1 MRDHGV
7 QLYQEEE
14 DLAAA
19 LARFAGAG
27 LSLGQGVVFLGST
40 ARWQATMERLRGAGV
55 DTHNAV
61 LRGQLRLFSAKVV
74 LSSCM
79 GHGLPERRAF
89 NESVAGIFGLM
100 RMRYPVLRVFGGL
113 TDELWSS
120 GRRQAAASIER
131 FWNALEDTRS
141 VSVLCACPL
150 DSLDGR
156 DYEGA
161 LQTVCSQHTHLLT
174 AGDSQLFNDAV
185 SSAVREV
192 LEPQLHG
199 MLHALST
206 QDRPA
211 TQMPQGQAMMF
222 WLRRHMPRTAERVLA
237 RVRARL

>member
-1 MRDHGV
+1 MNHGV
-7 QLYQEEE
+7 
-14 DLAAA
+14 
-19 LARFAGAG
+19 
-27 LSLGQGVVFLGST
+27 
-40 ARWQATMERLRGAGV
+40 
-55 DTHNAV
+55 
-61 LRGQLRLFSAKVV
+61 
-74 LSSCM
+74 
-79 GHGLPERRAF
+79 PERRPF
-89 NESVAGIFGLM
+89 NESIAGIFALM

-113 TDELWSS
+113 TDELWTS
-120 GRRQAAASIER
+120 GRRQAAGLIER
-131 FWNALEDTRS
+131 FWNTLEDTQS

-161 LQTVCSQHTHLLT
+161 LQAVCGQHTHLLT
-174 AGDSQLFNDAV
+174 AGDAQLFNDAV

-211 TQMPQGQAMMF
+211 TEMPQGQAMMF
-222 WLRRHMPRTAERVLA
+222 WLRQHMPRTAERVLA

>member
-1 MRDHGV
+1 MRDHSV

-61 LRGQLRLFSAKVV
+61 LRGQLRLFSAKAV
-74 LSSCM
+74 LSGCM
-79 GHGLPERRAF
+79 GDGLPERRTF
-89 NESVAGIFGLM
+89 NESVAGIFALM

-113 TDELWSS
+113 TDELWTS
-120 GRRQAAASIER
+120 GRRQAASLIER
-131 FWNALEDTRS
+131 FWNALEDTQS

-161 LQTVCSQHTHLLT
+161 LQTVRSEEHTSELQSRQYLVCRLL
-174 AGDSQLFNDAV
+174 
-185 SSAVREV
+185 
-192 LEPQLHG
+192 LEKKKNK
-199 MLHALST
+199 
-206 QDRPA
+206 
-211 TQMPQGQAMMF
+211 
-222 WLRRHMPRTAERVLA
+222 
-237 RVRARL
+237 

>member
-27 LSLGQGVVFLGST
+27 LALGQGVVFLGSP

-61 LRGQLRLFSAKVV
+61 LRGQLRLFGTRVV

-79 GHGLPERRAF
+79 SHGVPQRRAF
-89 NESVAGIFGLM
+89 NESIAGIFALM

-113 TDELWSS
+113 TDELWTS
-120 GRRQAAASIER
+120 GRRQAAGLIER
-131 FWNALEDTRS
+131 FWNALEDTQS

-211 TQMPQGQAMMF
+211 TEMPQGQAMMF